1 MLFLSNAL
9 NVFTQ
14 VLILAVIV
22 SVGFIG
28 DRVGFFTEK
37 TARGCNDLLFYI
49 ITPALIINS
58 FASIEFSKE
67 NASGFLT
74 ECLLCAA
81 FHALAIT
88 VSLFVFNKG
97 DRDKNAVF
105 KYSTV
110 YGNMGFMGIPL
121 SQAIMQTVT
130 GNGEI
135 GVFYCS
141 AAMIV
146 FNIFSFTH
154 GVMIMSGKGGKF
166 DAKKLVLNPGV
177 IGIILGAPIFL
188 LGINLPEII
197 KTPIMH
203 LGNMNTPLAMVLFGT
218 YLSKSDFKTMFRQ
231 GNIYI
236 TAVLKLVVLPLAAI
250 LGFYLAGVRGSILI
264 VASVFVSA
272 PTATNTSMFAAK
284 FGRDTALASQ
294 TTGLVSI
301 LAILTMP
308 FCVALAMLLA

>member
-1 MLFLSNAL
+1 MVFLANAI

-14 VLILAVIV
+14 VLILAIIVVI
-22 SVGFIG
+22 GFLG
-28 DRVGFFTEK
+28 DRRGFFTEK

-58 FASIEFSKE
+58 FSTIEFTKE

-74 ECLLCAA
+74 ECLCCAV
-81 FHALAIT
+81 FHVLAIA

-97 DRDKNAVF
+97 ERDKNVVF
-105 KYSTV
+105 KYATV
-110 YGNMGFMGIPL
+110 YANMGYMGIPL
-121 SQAIMQTVT
+121 SQAVMETVT

-141 AAMIV
+141 AAMVV

-154 GVMIMSGKGGKF
+154 GVTLMSNSGEKLSV
-166 DAKKLVLNPGV
+166 KKLFLNPGV
-177 IGIILGAPIFL
+177 IGILIGAPIFL

-197 KTPIMH
+197 KIPLTH
-203 LGNMNTPLAMVLFGT
+203 VGNMNTPLAMILFGT
-218 YLSKSDFKTMFRQ
+218 YLSKSDFKSMFKQ

-236 TAVLKLVVLPLAAI
+236 TAILKLVVLPLVAI
-250 LGFYLAGVRGSILI
+250 FGFYLFGVRGNLLI

-284 FGRDTALASQ
+284 FGKDTTLASQ
-294 TTGLVSI
+294 VTGLVSI
-301 LAILTMP
+301 LAIITMP
-308 FCVALAMLLA
+308 LCVALAMLLA

>member
-1 MLFLSNAL
+1 MDFFVNAF
-9 NVFTQ
+9 NVFSQ
-14 VLILAVIV
+14 VLILAIIV
-22 SVGFIG
+22 MVGFIG
-28 DRVGFFTEK
+28 DRMGFFTEK

-49 ITPALIINS
+49 VTPALIINS
-58 FASIEFSKE
+58 FSTIQFSNE
-67 NASGFLT
+67 NAKGFLI
-74 ECLLCAA
+74 ECLCCAA
-81 FHALAIT
+81 FHALAII
-88 VSLFVFNKG
+88 VSIFVFNKG
-97 DRDKNAVF
+97 ERDKNVIF
-105 KYSTV
+105 KYGTV
-110 YGNMGFMGIPL
+110 YGNMGYMGIPL

-154 GVMIMSGKGGKF
+154 GVMLMSGSGGKF
-166 DAKKLVLNPGV
+166 DAKKLILNPGV
-177 IGIILGAPIFL
+177 IGILLGAPIFL

-197 KTPIMH
+197 KEPITH
-203 LGNMNTPLAMVLFGT
+203 IGNMNTPLAMVLFGT
-218 YLSKSDFKTMFRQ
+218 YLSKSDFKTMFKQ

-236 TAVLKLVVLPLAAI
+236 TAVLKLVVLPLVAI
-250 LGFYLAGVRGSILI
+250 LGFYLAGVRGNLLI

-284 FGRDTALASQ
+284 FGKDTAIASQ

-301 LAILTMP
+301 LAIATMP
-308 FCVALAMLLA
+308 MCVALAMLLA

>member
-1 MLFLSNAL
+1 MVFLANAL

-22 SVGFIG
+22 MVGFFG
-28 DRVGFFTEK
+28 DRIGFFTEK

-58 FASIEFSKE
+58 FASIEFSNE
-67 NASGFLT
+67 NARGFLL
-74 ECLLCAA
+74 ECLCSAA
-81 FHALAIT
+81 FHTLAII

-97 DRDKNAVF
+97 DRNKNVIF
-105 KYSTV
+105 KYATV

-121 SQAIMQTVT
+121 SQAVMETVT

-141 AAMIV
+141 AAMVV

-154 GVMIMSGKGGKF
+154 GVMLMSNSGEKF
-166 DAKKLVLNPGV
+166 SPKKLILNPGV
-177 IGIILGAPIFL
+177 IGILIGAPIFL
-188 LGINLPEII
+188 FGITLPEII
-197 KTPIMH
+197 KVPIEH
-203 LGNMNTPLAMVLFGT
+203 IGNMNTPLAMVLFGT
-218 YLSKSDFKTMFRQ
+218 YLSKSDFKTMFKQ

-236 TAVLKLVVLPLAAI
+236 TAVLKLIVLPLLAI
-250 LGFYLAGVRGSILI
+250 LGFYLVGLRGNLLI

-284 FGRDTALASQ
+284 FGKDTALASQ

-301 LAILTMP
+301 LAIATMP
-308 FCVALAMLLA
+308 LCVALAMLLA

>member
-1 MLFLSNAL
+1 MLFLGNVL

-14 VLILAVIV
+14 ILILAVIV
-22 SVGFIG
+22 MVGFIG

-58 FASIEFSKE
+58 FSTIQFTKE

-74 ECLLCAA
+74 ECLICAV
-81 FHALAIT
+81 FHAIAIA
-88 VSLFVFNKG
+88 VSFFLFNKG
-97 DRDKNAVF
+97 DKDKNAVF
-105 KYSTV
+105 KYSMV

-141 AAMIV
+141 AAMVI

-154 GVMIMSGKGGKF
+154 GVMIMTGSGGKF
-166 DAKKLVLNPGV
+166 DFKKLFLNPGV

-197 KTPIMH
+197 KTPVMH
-203 LGNMNTPLAMVLFGT
+203 IGNMNTPLAMVLFGT
-218 YLSKSDFKTMFRQ
+218 YLSKSDFKTMFKQ
-231 GNIYI
+231 VNIYI
-236 TAVLKLVVLPLAAI
+236 TAIFKLIVLPLAAI
-250 LGFYLAGVRGSILI
+250 LVFYLAGVRGNLLI

-294 TTGLVSI
+294 TTALVSI
-301 LAILTMP
+301 LAIVTMP
-308 FCVALAMLLA
+308 VCVALAMLVA